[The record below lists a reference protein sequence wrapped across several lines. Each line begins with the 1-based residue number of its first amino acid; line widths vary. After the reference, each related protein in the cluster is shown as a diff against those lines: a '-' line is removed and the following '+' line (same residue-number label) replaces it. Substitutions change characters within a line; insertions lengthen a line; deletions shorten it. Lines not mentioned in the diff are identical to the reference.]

1 MLVKKTV
8 TDPKQLGLMTQS
20 FFCDPTIRH
29 WEAVFDAQ
37 TGKNT
42 DPSNMEQYFLGI
54 LETCFIDCNKVVTIV
69 DLPLLFIS

>member
-1 MLVKKTV
+1 MKKTI

-20 FFCDPTIRH
+20 FLRDPKIKH
-29 WEAVFDAQ
+29 LEAVYDAQ

-42 DPSNMEQYFLGI
+42 VPSNMEQYFLGI
-54 LETCFIDCNKVVTIV
+54 LEARFMDCNKVVIIV